1 MPILK
6 YLIWIFTR
14 QKRDA
19 FLIEKI
25 KYKYFIDKCFKDN
38 SFSNF
43 IKDGKKQVKKTNFQG
58 STSFFKIK
66 IVARFNFS
74 LSSECLEKM
83 ILIIKKKFSA
93 NFHLKHLNAD

>member
-1 MPILK
+1 MLIEIQFKVKMPNLK
-6 YLIWIFTR
+6 FLIWIFTR

-43 IKDGKKQVKKTNFQG
+43 IKDGKNKYKKQI
-58 STSFFKIK
+58 FK
-66 IVARFNFS
+66 AQPHF
-74 LSSECLEKM
+74 
-83 ILIIKKKFSA
+83 
-93 NFHLKHLNAD
+93 